1 MFSEVRFDKEAR
13 QALQQGADILADA
26 VKVTLGPRG
35 RYVVLET
42 DHGSPLITND
52 GVTIASRI
60 RLEDPFQNMGASLV
74 CEVAGRTNETAGDG
88 TTTAVVLAQAMI
100 KAGLTAAGQG
110 LNPVLLKEGMEAA
123 ANQAVRLIRSGAR
136 PADAQSTVENV
147 ARLSAGSSKMAAII
161 ARALDAAGPRGLV
174 TLKEDNGPD
183 IWLETLPGMELA
195 QGYVSPYVVQNL
207 DTPVVQM
214 NNPRILITDQP
225 VESLQDL
232 LPVLEKLRASRSSLL
247 ILAPSF
253 SQEALSTM
261 AMNHARDI
269 LHIVPVTAPG
279 AGRERQAGL
288 EDTAVATG
296 GTVCGQAAGIPFQ
309 QLELENLGLAKSVE
323 VSREKTVLIEGAG
336 SSDRIAARKKQLTL
350 LADREEN
357 PLEKSRLKKRLAAL
371 EGATAVIHCGGWT
384 SSQRKEQKLRLEDAL
399 NAARCAM
406 ESGIT
411 AGGGTALA
419 QAAFQLRSTL
429 QEQDPA
435 RKKGAEIVCD
445 AMLAPARQIADNAG
459 FDGRIIVEELQ
470 RCPAGTGFDAA
481 DGTWKNMF
489 DAGLADPAQVSCQAL
504 LNATSVSGL
513 FITMEAAI
521 ARVPGSSSEPY
532 L

>member
-183 IWLETLPGMELA
+183 I
-195 QGYVSPYVVQNL
+195 
-207 DTPVVQM
+207 
-214 NNPRILITDQP
+214 
-225 VESLQDL
+225 
-232 LPVLEKLRASRSSLL
+232 
-247 ILAPSF
+247 
-253 SQEALSTM
+253 
-261 AMNHARDI
+261 
-269 LHIVPVTAPG
+269 
-279 AGRERQAGL
+279 
-288 EDTAVATG
+288 
-296 GTVCGQAAGIPFQ
+296 
-309 QLELENLGLAKSVE
+309 
-323 VSREKTVLIEGAG
+323 
-336 SSDRIAARKKQLTL
+336 
-350 LADREEN
+350 
-357 PLEKSRLKKRLAAL
+357 
-371 EGATAVIHCGGWT
+371 
-384 SSQRKEQKLRLEDAL
+384 
-399 NAARCAM
+399 
-406 ESGIT
+406 
-411 AGGGTALA
+411 
-419 QAAFQLRSTL
+419 
-429 QEQDPA
+429 
-435 RKKGAEIVCD
+435 
-445 AMLAPARQIADNAG
+445 
-459 FDGRIIVEELQ
+459 
-470 RCPAGTGFDAA
+470 
-481 DGTWKNMF
+481 
-489 DAGLADPAQVSCQAL
+489 
-504 LNATSVSGL
+504 
-513 FITMEAAI
+513 
-521 ARVPGSSSEPY
+521 
-532 L
+532 